1 MQTRILLKAKVKNQN
16 LAVSSTAL
24 QTKAPTKLITFYSTK
39 KINIT
44 CSETKNACNILEI
57 YEDIYGIIMRS
68 VAFPEMNASAAFLL
82 MRHEG
87 PIVKGYYDVLLNI

>member
-1 MQTRILLKAKVKNQN
+1 MGTYHP
-16 LAVSSTAL
+16 AVTTAALRVQCDCAVRWHCL
-24 QTKAPTKLITFYSTK
+24 QKLITFYSTK

-68 VAFPEMNASAAFLL
+68 VAFPEMNASAAFLAARVFPNL
-82 MRHEG
+82 YPLRLPG
-87 PIVKGYYDVLLNI
+87 